1 MTIGQN
7 HWNSRVNSLNLLTKF
22 NEIADQIQWI
32 CKTAHY
38 PFDCHVLASTLFC
51 SSRNCD
57 GDTPY
62 WHLKA
67 VQKWLWCSHEK
78 CQAVEIRHARITVFF
93 SCRKSLLVVSWWS
106 NEGLLWSVDGLF
118 VVETWSKRVKI
129 KSSATGYVSVSL
141 LVRQCLWSGGRFLR
155 HRVCA
160 CAHAHARG
168 VWG

>member
-1 MTIGQN
+1 M
-7 HWNSRVNSLNLLTKF
+7 HWICWPNSMRLLTKF
-22 NEIADQIQWI
+22 NEFAKQRTILLTVMHLQGPCFAGRE
-32 CKTAHY
+32 TAMAILHIGTWKRCRSG
-38 PFDCHVLASTLFC
+38 FSVATRSAKRWRLGMRV
-51 SSRNCD
+51 SR
-57 GDTPY
+57 Y
-62 WHLKA
+62 
-67 VQKWLWCSHEK
+67 
-78 CQAVEIRHARITVFF
+78 FF

-160 CAHAHARG
+160 CAHAHAQG